1 LVGIQLVINSPQ
13 PIHIGDAVQILVVM
27 VPTTATNQ
35 LFTWTVTNGPNG
47 AIFTTGP
54 PQSGNIVFLDAFNSG
69 TSVFTV
75 TTADGNKQAS
85 INLTVL
91 AY

>member
-1 LVGIQLVINSPQ
+1 
-13 PIHIGDAVQILVVM
+13 
-27 VPTTATNQ
+27 
-35 LFTWTVTNGPNG
+35 
-47 AIFTTGP
+47 
-54 PQSGNIVFLDAFNSG
+54 LDAFNAG

-85 INLTVL
+85 INLVVL